1 MDTLKRMEEL
11 IREGKGHTLAMAVM
25 KLAEPHFTT
34 ITDHPYEFEM
44 FKQWSKAYADIVCR
58 GWGTY
63 DPQVAA
69 RFGRDLD
76 RLVARALGEVCA
88 LAEHIPDIDWEFLA
102 DIDLMEHLAA
112 EGEAIIIPQASWNT
126 EDRYVGKPIINLR
139 DPLASQAEAM
149 KLPDEEEDEAQ

>member
-1 MDTLKRMEEL
+1 
-11 IREGKGHTLAMAVM
+11 M
-25 KLAEPHFTT
+25 K
-34 ITDHPYEFEM
+34 
-44 FKQWSKAYADIVCR
+44 YAPWPNIYQTST
-58 GWGTY
+58 GNTS
-63 DPQVAA
+63 P
-69 RFGRDLD
+69 
-76 RLVARALGEVCA
+76 
-88 LAEHIPDIDWEFLA
+88 

>member
-58 GWGTY
+58 GWDIPILRWPPG
-63 DPQVAA
+63 
-69 RFGRDLD
+69 
-76 RLVARALGEVCA
+76 LGVT
-88 LAEHIPDIDWEFLA
+88 LTDWSHE
-102 DIDLMEHLAA
+102 
-112 EGEAIIIPQASWNT
+112 
-126 EDRYVGKPIINLR
+126 R
-139 DPLASQAEAM
+139 
-149 KLPDEEEDEAQ
+149 